1 MVRLSNDQLA
11 PFVFYTK
18 KVTSPGETNGTGWT
32 GKGSR
37 FESTGPLIPELR
49 TMLFSP
55 VPPFLPLSLVS
66 PISSPMKAIDGF
78 PWDRYK
84 GVEYKGSYR
93 VPFRKIGKQCRF
105 PPAAR
110 EIVRYGQWRPPVP
123 TG

>member
-66 PISSPMKAIDGF
+66 PISSPKKAIDRF

-84 GVEYKGSYR
+84 GAESQGS
-93 VPFRKIGKQCRF
+93 
-105 PPAAR
+105 
-110 EIVRYGQWRPPVP
+110 
-123 TG
+123 